1 MPTKKTRKSFVYF
14 IYVSM
19 SPTFYDQL
27 FQTKVFR
34 AAFLYIQF
42 VFVVFKQKKIVKN
55 VGDYMT
61 TISVKMMQSV

>member
-27 FQTKVFR
+27 FQTKVFQ
-34 AAFLYIQF
+34 AAFLYLQF
-42 VFVVFKQKKIVKN
+42 VFVVLKQISLK
-55 VGDYMT
+55 GDINYW
-61 TISVKMMQSV
+61 INHKVPIFYE